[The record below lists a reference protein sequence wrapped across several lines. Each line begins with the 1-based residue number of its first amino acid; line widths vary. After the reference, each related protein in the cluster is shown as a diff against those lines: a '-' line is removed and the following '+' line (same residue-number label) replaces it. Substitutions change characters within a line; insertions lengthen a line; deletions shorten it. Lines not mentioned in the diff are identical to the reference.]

1 MPPPIVTAMCRT
13 VASRPMTRSCWARWC
28 ASSSHSC
35 TVTRVTCAPS
45 PATTETTSLY
55 SDVPECSSTTVA
67 RANRPTRTSSRPWT
81 TSCWVPASRM
91 RIGSS
96 SSASAGTSSTRTPP
110 VWAAATA
117 AARSPGAGAPLA
129 RHSST
134 PIVDRVTPSGSS
146 CVRSRWP
153 EVASSW
159 KSAPNRSTGVNRHSS
174 SRPEGCGKSA
184 TAYDVVRSARD
195 WFGTIVAALSVC
207 APAVGRCGV
216 SRLMS
221 ANCSFHLEL
230 DEAVELEGVLHREL
244 LGDGLD
250 EAAHDHR
257 HRLLLGHASGH
268 QVEHLVLGH
277 LGDGGLV
284 AHLHVVLAD
293 VDVGVG
299 VGAADRVDEQGV
311 ADDRA
316 LRAVRALEDLDQA
329 AVGRAATATGDR
341 LADDLAARVGGGV
354 DHLGAGVLV
363 LALAGERD

>member
-1 MPPPIVTAMCRT
+1 IVA
-13 VASRPMTRSCWARWC
+13 
-28 ASSSHSC
+28 
-35 TVTRVTCAPS
+35 
-45 PATTETTSLY
+45 L
-55 SDVPECSSTTVA
+55 
-67 RANRPTRTSSRPWT
+67 ANRPTRTSRWPCTVSR
-81 TSCWVPASRM
+81 SVPVSRM
-91 RIGSS
+91 RTGSS
-96 SSASAGTSSTRTPP
+96 SSASAGTSSTATPP
-110 VWAAATA
+110 LWAAATA

-134 PIVDRVTPSGSS
+134 DAVPSVTPSGSVS
-146 CVRSRWP
+146 LHSRQAP
-153 EVASSW
+153 VASSRN
-159 KSAPNRSTGVNRHSS
+159 STPSRSTGVNRHSS
-174 SRPEGCGKSA
+174 SRPVGCGKSA

-316 LRAVRALEDLDQA
+316 LRAVGALEDLDQA
-329 AVGRAATATGDR
+329 AVRGAAAASGDR

-363 LALAGERD
+363 LALAGERDGEGLAPRVLA